1 MWSRELLR
9 SEDVDGLEQKLS
21 GRDVWP
27 IDDAHDDGQSSRTT
41 LMRSC
46 MVASQLG
53 ERMVGVLLAHGAD
66 PSKGYFD
73 ETEEEW
79 LEDWDEEFEDELH
92 APSLALVAAKR
103 AAVERRKQGTTA
115 AALGQQLRVW
125 AATSDAVRVED
136 GAELLL
142 AGADV
147 NETDAEGGGKTAL
160 ILACERGLA
169 PRVRLLLSKGAAAG
183 QPSNGGPHHTP
194 LWHAHMGQVSPDLT
208 SAASEHDV
216 VIHMLRTKGQKL
228 SDRDDKWFRD
238 RAARGP
244 PQPGEVRGS
253 GDADGL
259 HEPPPAQRQRVEP
272 PPPAAQQPQ
281 PHRAAG
287 APAQSSGGWGS
298 FANTEPRAEW
308 EEFKGKLYTNN
319 APNVYKCLIC
329 ATAGEMTGREAFV
342 MHIEGKRHHQ
352 VVVGS
357 GGGGGTA
364 GYERGVPPH
373 DPMRVLTERMHHE
386 MMRRQDEQQRQNSHV
401 NRLNSELAS
410 GGAAADAAGDAR
422 TAVGDRETEEYW
434 RKRLRKQAESNV
446 LKVRELEKRIEVHQA
461 EEIKQSRKR
470 RELEENNRHYAD
482 KRRECREQA
491 KEIEGLKQEIE
502 TLKQQN
508 AWAKDE
514 ARKQRGDVDALS
526 STLSSMR
533 LDSAQD
539 DREVTRL
546 RSEMAERDQ
555 TIALQS
561 EYLDKAREA
570 LTQAANQ
577 ASLHNQPVPIGGGA
591 GGGGGGGESAA
602 RIMRLEHELRQQEQV
617 AESQRVSLRQANE
630 DRAQAAKQREQDR
643 LARETLTREN
653 TKLKDFVK
661 RTAQDERKATR
672 ERDDAV
678 AQKQQV
684 EQELADETH
693 KVERER
699 RRADTTENELDSLR
713 REGHGKDYSE
723 GLRTATETIAE
734 ILADEY
740 SPDVKRAVVDQLLA
754 MLPGGGSGGGGGL
767 DRLSRDD
774 ALAARALINFAELLE
789 CMAGFS
795 SASLVFQ
802 ESTEY
807 KREITDAQ
815 KAALKAARV
824 SDDWKLPARNLG
836 DLDAEKVYKSLD
848 EHRNRQGSRRFNHK
862 QKRDILADLTR
873 AGSGF
878 TLERNPAYSR
888 NALGEEEFIEMPIE
902 PPLETR
908 ERGKTHIDPQHHK
921 LREIEAEY
929 GAGARDAVIK
939 CREEQIEYNDS
950 GNYSVSKVIDPET
963 DKEML
968 PSKVIERMSTWLPG
982 CVRVQ
987 CSAFNEKLT
996 VHITD
1001 DEIELKKKLR
1011 AQGTLGP
1018 PAGTG
1023 RRDTA
1028 KVYLKPMRPEDDDD
1042 RTWRSHG
1049 TAEDLLSGD
1058 ETLQDKIDVTR
1069 DIKAGKLVGF
1079 ALVAVQ

>member
-1 MWSRELLR
+1 
-9 SEDVDGLEQKLS
+9 
-21 GRDVWP
+21 
-27 IDDAHDDGQSSRTT
+27 
-41 LMRSC
+41 
-46 MVASQLG
+46 
-53 ERMVGVLLAHGAD
+53 
-66 PSKGYFD
+66 
-73 ETEEEW
+73 
-79 LEDWDEEFEDELH
+79 
-92 APSLALVAAKR
+92 
-103 AAVERRKQGTTA
+103 
-115 AALGQQLRVW
+115 
-125 AATSDAVRVED
+125 
-136 GAELLL
+136 
-142 AGADV
+142 
-147 NETDAEGGGKTAL
+147 
-160 ILACERGLA
+160 
-169 PRVRLLLSKGAAAG
+169 
-183 QPSNGGPHHTP
+183 
-194 LWHAHMGQVSPDLT
+194 
-208 SAASEHDV
+208 
-216 VIHMLRTKGQKL
+216 
-228 SDRDDKWFRD
+228 
-238 RAARGP
+238 
-244 PQPGEVRGS
+244 
-253 GDADGL
+253 
-259 HEPPPAQRQRVEP
+259 
-272 PPPAAQQPQ
+272 
-281 PHRAAG
+281 
-287 APAQSSGGWGS
+287 
-298 FANTEPRAEW
+298 
-308 EEFKGKLYTNN
+308 
-319 APNVYKCLIC
+319 
-329 ATAGEMTGREAFV
+329 
-342 MHIEGKRHHQ
+342 
-352 VVVGS
+352 
-357 GGGGGTA
+357 
-364 GYERGVPPH
+364 
-373 DPMRVLTERMHHE
+373 
-386 MMRRQDEQQRQNSHV
+386 
-401 NRLNSELAS
+401 
-410 GGAAADAAGDAR
+410 
-422 TAVGDRETEEYW
+422 
-434 RKRLRKQAESNV
+434 
-446 LKVRELEKRIEVHQA
+446 
-461 EEIKQSRKR
+461 
-470 RELEENNRHYAD
+470 
-482 KRRECREQA
+482 
-491 KEIEGLKQEIE
+491 
-502 TLKQQN
+502 
-508 AWAKDE
+508 
-514 ARKQRGDVDALS
+514 
-526 STLSSMR
+526 
-533 LDSAQD
+533 
-539 DREVTRL
+539 
-546 RSEMAERDQ
+546 
-555 TIALQS
+555 
-561 EYLDKAREA
+561 
-570 LTQAANQ
+570 
-577 ASLHNQPVPIGGGA
+577 
-591 GGGGGGGESAA
+591 
-602 RIMRLEHELRQQEQV
+602 MRLEHELRQQEQV

-795 SASLVFQ
+795 TASQ
-802 ESTEY
+802 IIDEQHEY
-807 KREITDAQ
+807 QREITDAQ

-862 QKRDILADLTR
+862 QKRDILAELTR

-963 DKEML
+963 DEEML

-1011 AQGTLGP
+1011 AQGTLEP

-1069 DIKAGKLVGF
+1069 DIEAGKLVGF